1 MGMRRRA
8 GREMGGKGQVGVWE
22 EGGQVGVWEEGG
34 QLGGWEEGGQVD
46 VSWPNISCPD
56 ISWPDTCVC

>member
-1 MGMRRRA
+1 
-8 GREMGGKGQVGVWE
+8 MGGKGQLGVWE

-56 ISWPDTCVC
+56 ISWADTCVC